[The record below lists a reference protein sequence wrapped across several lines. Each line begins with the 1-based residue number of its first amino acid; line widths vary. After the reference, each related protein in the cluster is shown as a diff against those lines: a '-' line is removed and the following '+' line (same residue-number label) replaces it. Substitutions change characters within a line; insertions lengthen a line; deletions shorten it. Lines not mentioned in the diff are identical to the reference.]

1 MLRWARDM
9 ALKNYIIA
17 RPLVTE
23 KMSRL
28 EEEQGKYAFEV
39 HPRAN
44 KHEIK
49 AAVEKIFDVKV
60 VKVATQNRVGKTKSM
75 TIRSGGRPIRTQG
88 RRSHW
93 KRAIVTLAE
102 GQKIDLFVAEG
113 TG

>member
-1 MLRWARDM
+1 MS
-9 ALKNYIIA
+9 LKNYIIA

-28 EEEQGKYAFEV
+28 EEEQGKFAFEV
-39 HPRAN
+39 HPQAN

-49 AAVEKIFDVKV
+49 AAVEEKFGVKV
-60 VKVATQNRVGKTKSM
+60 MKVATQNRVGKAKSM
-75 TIRSGGRPIRTQG
+75 TMRSGGRTIRTQG
-88 RRSHW
+88 RRSNW

-102 GQKIDLFVAEG
+102 GQKIDLFGTEG

>member
-1 MLRWARDM
+1 MS
-9 ALKNYIIA
+9 LKNYIIA

-49 AAVEKIFDVKV
+49 AAVEEKFSVNVK
-60 VKVATQNRVGKTKSM
+60 KVATQNRLGKTKNM
-75 TIRSGGRPIRTQG
+75 TIRTRGRAIRTQG
-88 RRSHW
+88 RRSNW

-102 GQKIDLFVAEG
+102 GQKIDLFGAEG
-113 TG
+113 AG

>member
-1 MLRWARDM
+1 M
-9 ALKNYIIA
+9 ATKNYILM

-28 EEEQGKYAFEV
+28 EEEQRKFAFEV
-39 HPRAN
+39 HPDAN
-44 KHEIK
+44 KLEIK
-49 AAVEKIFDVKV
+49 KAVEDKFDVKV
-60 VKVATQNRVGKTKSM
+60 VKVATSNRVGKAKSM
-75 TIRSGGRPIRTQG
+75 TTRSKGRTIRTQG

-102 GQKIDLFVAEG
+102 GHKIDLFGTEG

>member
-1 MLRWARDM
+1 M

-23 KMSRL
+23 KMSIL
-28 EEEQGKYAFEV
+28 EEKQGKYAFEV
-39 HPRAN
+39 HPQAN

-49 AAVEKIFDVKV
+49 AAVEEKFDVIV
-60 VKVATQNRVGKTKSM
+60 LKVATQNRRGKAKGM
-75 TIRSGGRPIRTQG
+75 TVRSGGHPIRTLG

-102 GQKIDLFVAEG
+102 GQKIDLFGTEG